1 MSMTREQQADAASK
15 RRTDFGN
22 IVRSRLQIPLGHAE
36 KIL

>member
-15 RRTDFGN
+15 RRGNRGN
-22 IVRSRLQIPLGHAE
+22 IVRSRLRNPLDYAE